1 MRVPSALRTV
11 VFLVVVAA
19 VAAALTARIVGT
31 GDDGAAP
38 ADPGTTIAVAPTV
51 PTAPRTPARP
61 APAPAPTPSPAPLLP
76 DARTPLPA
84 IVRSPCF
91 GAASEDPLA
100 PCRNLRLATTVFPT
114 PLTAKAAQRQ
124 EGCRRSY
131 DDGLLRICLWG
142 AAAKPGRRT
151 VALVGDSHASHW
163 RAALGDVVRARHWR
177 AVSISRAGCPLT
189 LARPLFR
196 RPGQAAQCEA
206 WNRQVQRWIAAHR
219 TISVVFTGAH
229 RIKVDPARGE
239 TAIAARRAGYVRA
252 WHELLRSSGVRH
264 VVVFRDT
271 PRTTAAA
278 LTCVD
283 AAVAARADAGAE
295 CALPRHFALPP
306 DPASL
311 AARSL
316 RSPQIQVA
324 DLSRFFCGPAVCR
337 PVIGGALVL
346 RDVSHMTTTFSATL
360 GPYLLRTVDRL
371 AAAWPA
377 AARSALKAAALA
389 KAKAG
394 TTTRTV
400 RAARARRSSR

>member
-19 VAAALTARIVGT
+19 VTAALVARLAGS

-38 ADPGTTIAVAPTV
+38 AGPGSTIAVAPA
-51 PTAPRTPARP
+51 APRDPARP
-61 APAPAPTPSPAPLLP
+61 TPAPAQAPTPAPAPLLP

-91 GAASEDPLA
+91 GAASEDPRA

-114 PLTAKAAQRQ
+114 PATAKAAQRQ

-142 AAAKPGRRT
+142 AVAAPGRRT

-163 RAALGDVVRARHWR
+163 RAALGDVVRTRGWR

-219 TISVVFTGAH
+219 AISVVFTGAH
-229 RIKVDPARGE
+229 RIRVVPAGGE

-264 VVVFRDT
+264 VVVLRDT

-278 LTCVD
+278 LTCVGT
-283 AAVAARADAGAE
+283 AVATHADAGAE
-295 CALPRHFALPP
+295 CALPRRVALPP
-306 DPASL
+306 DPASR

-371 AAAWPA
+371 ATAWPA
-377 AARSALKAAALA
+377 AAKHALEAAALA
-389 KAKAG
+389 KARTA
-394 TTTRTV
+394 TTRPV